1 MPKRLRLAVAAV
13 MLIAAAAG
21 CSEPDPIPPP
31 PWLTPDKVPHGAVG
45 AGTELPA
52 NDKPG
57 TKTIEATG
65 EGVTEEAAKK
75 DALRNAVERGAGV
88 IIRNESLTVDWQL
101 ARDVVLAETRGSI
114 EKFDV
119 LSLKRDS
126 GVFKVK
132 IRAVVSTKLIAKDLS
147 ILHYLSNNQRI
158 ACAVV
163 DFTGGRPVETTLA
176 QSSFEKA
183 LLAKK
188 FNVVDP
194 SQVEAIKA
202 SDRLNSFRDPAVA
215 QKLGKRWGCDI
226 LITGKGYTSFAK
238 VEDVYGVR
246 QTFYTATIEAKAL
259 LVSSGRVV
267 ASENV
272 TIRRGGRS
280 AASAQKLA
288 LSGAGDEIARELI
301 TKIVLHL
308 RKSSLDEAAIE
319 LLVKGVDFK
328 QLVAVEAALKKVKG
342 MQKVAQRSYHD
353 GVATLECRFK
363 GDART
368 LAIHIGKFQSPKL
381 KIVSVEGNRIEVSNQ

>member
-1 MPKRLRLAVAAV
+1 MPKRLRLAIVAA
-13 MLIAAAAG
+13 MLIAAAAC
-21 CSEPDPIPPP
+21 CSEPEHIPPP
-31 PWLTPDKVPHGAVG
+31 PWLAPDKVPNAVDK
-45 AGTELPA
+45 GTGPPA
-52 NDKPG
+52 NDKAG

-65 EGVTEEAAKK
+65 DGITEEAAKK
-75 DALRNAVERGAGV
+75 DALRNALERGAGV
-88 IIRNESLTVDWQL
+88 IIRNESLTVDWEL
-101 ARDVVLAETRGSI
+101 ARDVILAETRGSI
-114 EKFDV
+114 ETFDV
-119 LSLKRDS
+119 LSMKRDR
-126 GVFKVK
+126 GVFKAKV
-132 IRAVVSTKLIAKDLS
+132 RAVVSTKLIAKDLS
-147 ILHYLSNNQRI
+147 ILHFLSNNQRI

-163 DFTGGRPVETTLA
+163 DFADGRPMETTLA

-202 SDRLNSFRDPAVA
+202 RDRLDSFRDPALA

-238 VEDVYGVR
+238 VENIYGVE

-259 LVSSGRVV
+259 LVSSGKVV

-301 TKIVLHL
+301 KEIVLHL
-308 RKSSLDEAAIE
+308 RKSSLDEAAVE
-319 LLVKGVDFK
+319 LLVKGVNFK
-328 QLVAVEAALKKVKG
+328 QLVAVEAALKKIKG
-342 MQKVAQRSYHD
+342 MQKVVQRSYHD

-368 LAIHIGKFQSPKL
+368 LAIHIGKLQSPKL
-381 KIVSVEGNRIEVSNQ
+381 KIVSVEGNRIEVNTK

>member
-1 MPKRLRLAVAAV
+1 MLKRLPLAVAAAV
-13 MLIAAAAG
+13 LIAAAIG

-31 PWLTPDKVPHGAVG
+31 PWLTPDKVPHGAVED
-45 AGTELPA
+45 GTGLPA
-52 NDKPG
+52 SDKAG
-57 TKTIEATG
+57 TKTIEAAG

-75 DALRNAVERGAGV
+75 DALRNALERGAGV
-88 IIRNESLTVDWQL
+88 IIQNESLTVDWQL
-101 ARDVVLAETRGSI
+101 ARDVVLAETRGTI
-114 EKFDV
+114 ETFDV
-119 LSLKRDS
+119 LSMKRDR
-126 GVFKVK
+126 GVFKAKV
-132 IRAVVSTKLIAKDLS
+132 RAVVSTTLIAKDLS
-147 ILHYLSNNQRI
+147 ILHFLSNHQRI

-163 DFTGGRPVETTLA
+163 DFADGRPMETTLA

-202 SDRLNSFRDPAVA
+202 RDRLDSFRDPALA

-226 LITGKGYTSFAK
+226 LIAGKGHTSFAK
-238 VEDVYGVR
+238 VEEVYGVQ

-259 LVSSGRVV
+259 LVSSGKVV

-288 LSGAGDEIARELI
+288 LSGAGDEIARSLI
-301 TKIVLHL
+301 KKIVLHL

-342 MQKVAQRSYHD
+342 IQKVVQRSYHD
-353 GVATLECRFK
+353 GTATLECRFK

-368 LAIHIGKFQSPKL
+368 LAIHIGELQSPKL
-381 KIVSVEGNRIEVSNQ
+381 KIVSVEGNRIEISNQ

>member
-1 MPKRLRLAVAAV
+1 MPKRLRLAIVAA
-13 MLIAAAAG
+13 MLIAAAAC
-21 CSEPDPIPPP
+21 CSEPEHIPPP
-31 PWLTPDKVPHGAVG
+31 PWLAPDKVPNAVDK
-45 AGTELPA
+45 GTGPPA
-52 NDKPG
+52 NDKAG

-65 EGVTEEAAKK
+65 DGITEEAAKK
-75 DALRNAVERGAGV
+75 DALRNALERGAGV
-88 IIRNESLTVDWQL
+88 IIRNESLTVDWEL
-101 ARDVVLAETRGSI
+101 ARDVILAETRGSI
-114 EKFDV
+114 ETFDV
-119 LSLKRDS
+119 LSMKRDR
-126 GVFKVK
+126 GVFKAKV
-132 IRAVVSTKLIAKDLS
+132 RAVVSTKLIAKDLS
-147 ILHYLSNNQRI
+147 ILHFLSNNQRI

-163 DFTGGRPVETTLA
+163 DFADGRPMETTLA

-202 SDRLNSFRDPAVA
+202 RDRLDSFRDPPPA

-238 VEDVYGVR
+238 VENIYGVE

-259 LVSSGRVV
+259 LVSSGKVV

-301 TKIVLHL
+301 KEIVLHL
-308 RKSSLDEAAIE
+308 RKSSLDEAAVE
-319 LLVKGVDFK
+319 LLVKGVNFK
-328 QLVAVEAALKKVKG
+328 QLVAVEAALKKIKG
-342 MQKVAQRSYHD
+342 MQKVVQRSYHD

-368 LAIHIGKFQSPKL
+368 LAIHIGKLQSPKL
-381 KIVSVEGNRIEVSNQ
+381 KIVSVEGNRIEVNTK

>member
-1 MPKRLRLAVAAV
+1 MRKRFALTFAILA
-13 MLIAAAAG
+13 LAAG
-21 CSEPDPIPPP
+21 CAEPEPIPPP
-31 PWLTPDKVPHGAVG
+31 PWLTPDNVPDGIVG
-45 AGTELPA
+45 AGTDLPGE
-52 NDKPG
+52 DKAG
-57 TKTIEATG
+57 TKTIDAAG

-75 DALRNAVERGAGV
+75 DALRNALERGAGV

-119 LSLKRDS
+119 LSMQRDR
-126 GVFKVK
+126 GVFKAKV
-132 IRAVVSTKLIAKDLS
+132 RAVVSTKMISKDLS
-147 ILHYLSNNQRI
+147 ILHYLSNHQRI

-163 DFTGGRPVETTLA
+163 DFAGGRPAETTLA

-188 FNVVDP
+188 FNVVDR

-202 SDRLNSFRDPAVA
+202 RDRLNSFSDPALA

-226 LITGKGYTSFAK
+226 LITGKGYTEFAK
-238 VEDVYGVR
+238 VEMVYGVQ
-246 QTFYTATIEAKAL
+246 QTFYAATIEAKAV
-259 LVSSGRVV
+259 LVSSGAVV
-267 ASENV
+267 ASDNV

-288 LSGAGDEIARELI
+288 LSDAGDEIARSLI
-301 TKIVLHL
+301 KKIVLHL
-308 RKSSLDEAAIE
+308 RKSSVDEAAIE

-328 QLVAVEAALKKVKG
+328 QLVALEDALKKIKG
-342 MQKVAQRSYHD
+342 MQKVVQRSFHD
-353 GVATLECRFK
+353 GAATLECRFK

-368 LAIHIGKFQSPKL
+368 LAIHLGRLQSPKL
-381 KIVSVEGNRIEVSNQ
+381 KIVSVEGNRVEVTSGQ